1 MQPTPPPPLILF
13 QQDALVVVNKPA
25 GLLVHRSEIDR
36 HETDF
41 LLQRVRDVLGE
52 PVYAINRLDK
62 PTSGIVLMT
71 TDRTQVAGLSEAL
84 KRPESRKTYLAV
96 VRGVIPESG
105 LIDKPLKRIQD
116 DHDPRPIKD
125 PDLLQDS
132 RTEFTRL
139 AQCELQIPIDRYATT
154 RYSLVK
160 LGLLTGR
167 RHQLRRHMKSLSHP
181 IIGDTSYGK
190 SLHNRL
196 FAEQFQSHRLLLHAW
211 KQEFTH
217 PENGQML
224 SFTAPLCEQFNRV
237 LDALNWT
244 AVLENS
250 ARS

>member
-1 MQPTPPPPLILF
+1 MQPTPPSPLILF
-13 QQDALVVVNKPA
+13 QQGTIVVVNKPS

-52 PVYAINRLDK
+52 PVYAVNRLDK

-84 KRPESRKTYLAV
+84 KHPESRKTYLAV

-116 DHDPRPIKD
+116 DYDPRPLKD
-125 PDLLQDS
+125 PDALQEAQT
-132 RTEFTRL
+132 RFTRL
-139 AQCELQIPIDRYATT
+139 AQCELPIAIDRYPTT
-154 RYSLVK
+154 RYSLAR
-160 LGLLTGR
+160 LDLLTGR
-167 RHQLRRHMKSLSHP
+167 RHQLRRHLKSLSHP

-196 FAEQFQSHRLLLHAW
+196 FTEQFQSHRLLLHAW
-211 KQEFTH
+211 HLELTH
-217 PENGQML
+217 PETQAHL
-224 SFTAPLCEQFNRV
+224 SYTAPLCDQFSRV
-237 LDALNWT
+237 LEVLGWAPL
-244 AVLENS
+244 LENLS
-250 ARS
+250 RS